1 MVGLGE
7 RQAGAVGAPASRPR
21 GYLDGFSQ
29 PFLEGKSFGIWRCQ
43 KGAFCHK
50 SSRKAFKSDKRLET
64 P

>member
-7 RQAGAVGAPASRPR
+7 RQAGAVGAPAPRPR

-50 SSRKAFKSDKRLET
+50 SS
-64 P
+64 